1 MIAYY
6 FDEDA
11 RQLVQGV
18 QSRVQLLPQT
28 WVYGDNYNLQI
39 YITRSGIIQTLA
51 SGDTLSILVFQPPS
65 TLPANNLIIV
75 SSPTVLTDASGDQYY
90 QVNVNLKTTQLA
102 ALVQAANQPAPVELH
117 FVFSPADGERFSL
130 SADIQ
135 VTVNPDPLQ
144 GASGATP
151 APPGYPASPSVFE
164 QVANKGVA
172 GGYVGLDGNA
182 HLDPNKIPIDTT
194 LHVTGGVLGAVG
206 GGGGNAWVGSI
217 PATFSV
223 TGSGQTISVT
233 MGATVGD
240 MVAGQGILV
249 TDGVH
254 YINGFI
260 ATVSGTAL
268 SFTVTSTVGAPY
280 TMAANSHVYLGNAAS
295 LATTVEAGL
304 IPVIPGVVTQFLNG
318 NNAFSVPQF
327 PSLGAL
333 PATFTPSPHG
343 PQHLPTGND
352 PTPLGTPTVAGLMPP
367 IDNSTITIVGG
378 KLQANVTGAGGNSW
392 VSTITGSPAIPALGG
407 SATFTLATAWSG
419 FRAGQSC
426 VITDGSQVM
435 NGIITTYTPGTPASI
450 TVRNLGTPGTSVSGN
465 FGPTAYVF
473 MGGSPDIA
481 TVAAPGI
488 SRPDNVTL
496 GISGGLLASNVNPY
510 VAIVSGQQAIPAAGA
525 TAAYALT
532 NVLPNDFHA
541 GQSILITDGTY
552 VVNGIVTAW
561 SNPNLTFRNLGNPGS
576 AVSGSFIGSTHV
588 YLGNCSDLA
597 TATQPGIVRADGTTI
612 TSATGVL
619 SVPTATNTVL
629 GIVRPDTTTITQSG
643 GVLSAAAGGIGQHGA
658 RVWRSASVAI
668 VSGTAIA
675 FDTPILNTDSGGYWS
690 AGTNPSRITIPAGQ
704 GGIYAVGGNVVW
716 TGSITG
722 GTYRQLVIRVGGNA
736 NDNIADQGRPVVSG
750 DTSNNGAG
758 MSLSSVYQLNAG
770 QFIELVPVTDQTGQ
784 TAISYGTNVHASPVL
799 YAIRIS

>member
-18 QSRVQLLPQT
+18 QSRVQLDPQI

-39 YITRSGIIQTLA
+39 YITRSGIIQPVSA
-51 SGDTLSILVFQPPS
+51 GDALSILVFQPPA
-65 TLPANNLIIV
+65 TLPASNLIVV
-75 SSPTVLTDASGDQYY
+75 SSPTVLTDSAGNQYY

-102 ALVQAANQPAPVELH
+102 ALTQTPNTSVPVKLH
-117 FVFSPADGERFSL
+117 LTFNPADGERFSM

-151 APPGYPASPSVFE
+151 VPPGYPASSSVFE
-164 QVANKGVA
+164 LIANKGVA

-182 HLDPNKIPIDTT
+182 HLDPNKIPTDTT
-194 LHVTGGVLGAVG
+194 LAVTAGKLSVTGGGV
-206 GGGGNAWVGSI
+206 GNAWVGTI

-223 TGSGQTISVT
+223 TGAGQTISVT

-268 SFTVTSTVGAPY
+268 SFTVTSTTGAPY
-280 TMAANSHVYLGNAAS
+280 TMAASSHIYLGNAAS

-304 IPVIPGVVTQFLNG
+304 IVALSGVATQFLNG

-333 PATFTPSPHG
+333 PTTFAPSSHG
-343 PQHLPTGND
+343 TQHLPTGND

-367 IDNSTITIVGG
+367 IDNSTITIIGG

-392 VSTITGSPAIPALGG
+392 VSTITGSPGIPAMGG
-407 SATFTLATAWSG
+407 SATYTLSVAWPG

-435 NGIITTYTPGTPASI
+435 NGIITAYVSATLSI

-465 FGPTAYVF
+465 FTATAYVF
-473 MGGSPDIA
+473 MGGSPDLA

-496 GISGGLLASNVNPY
+496 GISGGLLASNINPY
-510 VAIVSGQQAIPAAGA
+510 VAIVSGTPVIPAAGA
-525 TAAYALT
+525 TAQYTLT
-532 NVLPNDFHA
+532 NVLPNDFA
-541 GQSILITDGTY
+541 VGQSVLITDGTK
-552 VVNGIVTAW
+552 VVNGIVTQWA
-561 SNPNLTFRNLGNPGS
+561 NPTLTFRNLGNPGS
-576 AVSGSFIGSTHV
+576 SVSGSFTGATHV

-597 TATQPGIVRADGTTI
+597 TTAAPGIVKPDGTTI
-612 TSATGVL
+612 TVA
-619 SVPTATNTVL
+619 
-629 GIVRPDTTTITQSG
+629 G
-643 GVLSAAAGGIGQHGA
+643 GVITAAGGVGQHGC

-668 VSGTAIA
+668 VSQTAIA
-675 FDTPILNTDSGGYWS
+675 FDTAILNTDSGGFWS
-690 AGTNPSRITIPAGQ
+690 STTNPSRITIPTGQ
-704 GGIYAVGGNVVW
+704 GGIYAVGGGVLW

-722 GTYRQLVIRVGGNA
+722 GTYRQLVIRVGGNI

-770 QFIELVPVTDQTGQ
+770 QYIELVPVTDQTGQ
-784 TAISYGTNVHASPVL
+784 TAISYGTNVHASPVF